1 MQPVTVIGGG
11 LAGTEAAWQLA
22 VRGIPVRLFEMRPT
36 SSTPAHQ
43 TDQLG
48 ELVCSNSL
56 KSEQPQSAPWL
67 LKAELR
73 RLDSLLLR
81 IADGCSVPGGQ
92 ALVVDRERFSAGITE
107 AISGNPL
114 IELRREEIRELP
126 EGGITIVASGPLTS
140 DALAA
145 SIQKA
150 TGSGRLYFYDS
161 ISPIVDGETLDRT
174 VAFPASRYGKG
185 GEDYWNCPFTR
196 EEYDRFY
203 DALVTAESYPLHDFE
218 EGRFFEACLP
228 IEELA
233 RRGRDTLRFG

>member
-73 RLDSLLLR
+73 RLESLLLR
-81 IADGCSVPGGQ
+81 IADSCSVPGGQ

-126 EGGITIVASGPLTS
+126 APADGITIVASGPLTS

-145 SIQKA
+145 SIQNA
-150 TGSGRLYFYDS
+150 TGSGRLYFYD
-161 ISPIVDGETLDRT
+161 
-174 VAFPASRYGKG
+174 
-185 GEDYWNCPFTR
+185 
-196 EEYDRFY
+196 
-203 DALVTAESYPLHDFE
+203 
-218 EGRFFEACLP
+218 
-228 IEELA
+228 
-233 RRGRDTLRFG
+233 